1 MLVKTKTGVFLML
14 VPGDKGISSELLRW
28 RIHEPFFTSKLL
40 RTVPRG
46 GIVLDIG
53 SNIGYYAVHEAMLVG
68 PEGMVIAVEPQ
79 PHVYKALLASF
90 RANGIKN
97 YIAVRKALSSKS
109 GSTEFIVSNFSNWSR
124 IAEGGEA
131 VDMYKINV
139 KVSSVDEL
147 MNELGLQKLDLV
159 RMDVEGHEE
168 EILEGMR
175 STIKRFRPII
185 FMELHISCLGLEKSI
200 KLLARLCQRGY
211 RIQFAAPRLIDYYPF
226 SRFTDAIYPRGD
238 IRQQLKQIFE
248 LVLPCGLIPGLFR
261 LSSLPFGDS
270 CDVFYSRLRF
280 LISFRLKAYCH
291 ASTPLP

>member
-1 MLVKTKTGVFLML
+1 
-14 VPGDKGISSELLRW
+14 
-28 RIHEPFFTSKLL
+28 
-40 RTVPRG
+40 
-46 GIVLDIG
+46 
-53 SNIGYYAVHEAMLVG
+53 MLVG
-68 PEGMVIAVEPQ
+68 PEGMIIAVEPQ

-168 EILEGMR
+168 EILEGM
-175 STIKRFRPII
+175 RPII